1 MNTSVKYN
9 LGGFSLYLLV
19 PFGIYNPGKVETKAS
34 LPFSLRTALAAFV
47 IGVKQNA
54 CQKKTRF
61 VTRCET
67 EAKKKLRFFI
77 FDSVTLLTP
86 NGNREPHI

>member
-1 MNTSVKYN
+1 MNTSIKYN
-9 LGGFSLYLLV
+9 LQVFSLYLLV

-34 LPFSLRTALAAFV
+34 LPFSLRHLPFCYRSQAKCV
-47 IGVKQNA
+47 S
-54 CQKKTRF
+54 KKSHF

-67 EAKKKLRFFI
+67 EEKKLRFFI